1 MPTVERTSP
10 SAPADDR
17 LRLAELIAA
26 LSLATDLGNAM
37 PLEWTMRT
45 CVIALGTGRRLGLAD
60 ADLADAY
67 YATLLRSIGCTA
79 YASEEAS
86 LFGDDIQYRNTYF
99 PVDFGKPEE
108 VVAATRSH
116 LASTA
121 APEVRR
127 RAVAT
132 FLGDGPKIAVAMAD
146 AACPVAVRLATRLG
160 MGERVCRAL
169 TQIWE
174 RWDGLGFPE
183 GVAGDE
189 IEVSARLLHLG
200 VVVAV
205 DHQQAGR
212 ELACENVRRR
222 SGEWFDPTIAAAFLD
237 CAPELLAGIEE
248 ETVWETVLDA
258 EPGPHVQIPSS
269 RVDSVAAAFGDF
281 ADLKSPYTLGHS
293 PGVARLAENAARILG
308 LSEHRAFALRNASLL
323 HDLGRVSVSNAI
335 WDKPGPLSAAEW
347 ERVRLH
353 AYYSERVLSQSPS
366 LAVLAPL
373 AGMHHERLDGSGYH
387 RAAPAAMLD
396 TPARVLAAA
405 DVYQALTEERPHRPA
420 FDAHAAARHLEDETK
435 AGRLDRD
442 AAAAVLEAAGH
453 QARPSRASW
462 PAGLTDREV
471 EVLRLLARGR
481 TRKQIATDLFI
492 SESTVHTHT
501 AHIYEK
507 TGLSNRAGVA
517 LFSIENDLIHG

>member
-1 MPTVERTSP
+1 MR
-10 SAPADDR
+10 DR
-17 LRLAELIAA
+17 GR
-26 LSLATDLGNAM
+26 
-37 PLEWTMRT
+37 
-45 CVIALGTGRRLGLAD
+45 TGRRLGLAD
-60 ADLADAY
+60 ADLADTY

-79 YASEEAS
+79 FAHEESS
-86 LFGDDIQYRNTYF
+86 LFGDDLQYRNTYF
-99 PVDFGKPEE
+99 PVDFSKPEE
-108 VVAATRSH
+108 VVAATQSQ
-116 LASTA
+116 LAQGA
-121 APEVRR
+121 APDVRQ
-127 RAVAT
+127 RAVDT
-132 FLGDGPKIAVAMAD
+132 FLADGPLIAGAMAD

-160 MGERVCRAL
+160 MNEAVRRAL

-174 RWDGLGFPE
+174 RWDGLGFPT

-205 DHQQAGR
+205 DHQRGGR
-212 ELACENVRRR
+212 ELACENIRRR
-222 SGEWFDPTIAAAFLD
+222 SGEWFDPAVADAFLD
-237 CAPELLAGIEE
+237 CAPELLARIEAE
-248 ETVWETVLDA
+248 SVWETVLDA
-258 EPGPHVQIPSS
+258 EPRPHARIPAT

-281 ADLKSPYTLGHS
+281 TDLKSPFTLGHS
-293 PGVARLAENAARILG
+293 AGVAALAETAARRLALPDEQ
-308 LSEHRAFALRNASLL
+308 AFALRNAGFL
-323 HDLGRVSVSNAI
+323 HDLGRVSVSNGI
-335 WDKPGPLSAAEW
+335 WDKPGPLSTAEW

-366 LAVLAPL
+366 LGALAPL
-373 AGMHHERLDGSGYH
+373 VGMHHERLDGSGYH
-387 RAAPAAMLD
+387 RGAAAAMLD

-420 FDAHAAARHLEDETK
+420 LAARATAEQLRNEVQ

-442 AAAAVLEAAGH
+442 AVAAVLDAAGH
-453 QARPSRASW
+453 EARPTRSSW

-481 TRKQIATDLFI
+481 TRKQIATSLFI

-501 AHIYEK
+501 THIYEK

-517 LFSIENDLIHG
+517 LFSIENDLIRS